1 MFNLESNY
9 VVKKCHGR
17 LQNQS
22 RKGNRGKF
30 KVPKEKMFMEG
41 QRVAHGISDVNVD

>member
-1 MFNLESNY
+1 MPSTS
-9 VVKKCHGR
+9 VMDDVKIKVG
-17 LQNQS
+17 
-22 RKGNRGKF
+22 KVIRGKF